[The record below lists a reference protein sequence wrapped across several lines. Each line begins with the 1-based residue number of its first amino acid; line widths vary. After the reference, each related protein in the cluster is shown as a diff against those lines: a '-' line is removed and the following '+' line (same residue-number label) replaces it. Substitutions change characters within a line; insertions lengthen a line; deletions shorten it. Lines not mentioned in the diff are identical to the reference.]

1 MIYEEKTMKSER
13 IYEGKIL
20 SVRIDTV
27 ELPDKKYSKREIVE
41 HPGAVAIVPITEDKE
56 IYLVK
61 QFRKATETELLEIP
75 AGKLEINE
83 QPVECAIRELKE
95 ETGLNVENMECIIDY
110 YSSPGFTNEKIHI
123 FMASGV
129 TIGEAEPEE
138 DEYIDVV
145 KVKIDEAMNMI
156 NDGIIKDGKTI
167 IGIFMA
173 YDRIKNS

>member
-1 MIYEEKTMKSER
+1 M
-13 IYEGKIL
+13 
-20 SVRIDTV
+20 
-27 ELPDKKYSKREIVE
+27 E